1 MARVV
6 RFHETGGPEVLKIE
20 EIEVPP
26 PGKGEVQIR
35 IHALGLNRAESMFRS
50 GQYLEEPKLPARLGY
65 EAAGTVAAIGPGVQ
79 GFKIGDAVSTIPS
92 FSLNAYGLY
101 GDLANAPV
109 HAVTHHPA
117 SLSWVEAAAVWMQ
130 YLTAYGALIDIA
142 GLKSGDTVLIPAA
155 SSSVGL
161 AAIQIANKVGAVPV
175 ALTRGRSKRQA
186 LLDAGAAH
194 VIATDE
200 QDLVKEV
207 LGITGGK
214 GARVVFD
221 PVGGPT
227 ITKLAQA
234 TAHLGTLF
242 LYGALSTEPTPL
254 PAVRSPG
261 QVAHDSR
268 LRDDGNHERSKTSGT
283 RQAIHQR
290 RARRRQLQADHRQDV
305 PARGDR
311 RGPPLPGV
319 EPADRQD
326 RRDGLMMDDDPVKDV
341 HE

>member
-6 RFHETGGPEVLKIE
+6 RFHETGGPEVLRIE
-20 EIEVPP
+20 DVEVPP

-50 GQYLEEPKLPARLGY
+50 GQYLEDPKLPARLGY
-65 EAAGTVAAIGPGVQ
+65 EAAGTVAATGPGVQ
-79 GFKIGDAVSTIPS
+79 GFQVGDAVSTIPS

-101 GDLANAPV
+101 GELANAPV
-109 HAVTHHPA
+109 HAVSHHPA
-117 SLSWVEAAAVWMQ
+117 SLSWVDAAAVWMQ
-130 YLTAYGALIDIA
+130 YVTAYGALIDIA
-142 GLKSGDTVLIPAA
+142 GLKAGDTILIPAA

-175 ALTRGRSKRQA
+175 ALTRGSSKRQV

-200 QDLVKEV
+200 QDLVEEV
-207 LGITGGK
+207 LRITSGQ

-227 ITKLAQA
+227 FAKLAKA
-234 TAHLGTLF
+234 TARLGTLF

-254 PAVRSPG
+254 PLFDVLGKWLTIRGYVMMEITSDPKRLERAKLFINEGLAEGSLKPI
-261 QVAHDSR
+261 VA
-268 LRDDGNHERSKTSGT
+268 KTFPLE
-283 RQAIHQR
+283 QIVEA
-290 RARRRQLQADHRQDV
+290 HRYLESNQQIGKV
-305 PARGDR
+305 
-311 RGPPLPGV
+311 V
-319 EPADRQD
+319 
-326 RRDGLMMDDDPVKDV
+326 VTV
-341 HE
+341 

>member
-1 MARVV
+1 
-6 RFHETGGPEVLKIE
+6 
-20 EIEVPP
+20 
-26 PGKGEVQIR
+26 
-35 IHALGLNRAESMFRS
+35 MFRS

-92 FSLNAYGLY
+92 FSLNDYGLY

-117 SLSWVEAAAVWMQ
+117 SLSWAEAAAVWMQ
-130 YLTAYGALIDIA
+130 YLTAYGALIDLA
-142 GLKSGDTVLIPAA
+142 DLKSGETAVIPAA

-161 AAIQIANKVGAVPV
+161 AAIQIANKVGATPI
-175 ALTRGRSKRQA
+175 ALTRGQSKRQA

-194 VIATDE
+194 VITTDE
-200 QDLVKEV
+200 QDLVKEI

-227 ITKLAQA
+227 FAKLAGA

-254 PAVRSPG
+254 PTFDLLGKWLTVRG
-261 QVAHDSR
+261 YVR
-268 LRDDGNHERSKTSGT
+268 LCDDGNHGRSRTSGA
-283 RQAIHQR
+283 RQAVRQR
-290 RARRRQLQADHRQDV
+290 RAGRRELQAAHCQDV

-311 RGPPLPGV
+311 PSAPLPGV

-326 RRDGLMMDDDPVKDV
+326 RGNDLMPDDGGFVKFRG
-341 HE
+341 HHT